1 MTDQVEREKQW
12 SKSAMRL
19 ARVLRVGWCLDFLA
33 KPLLVVAL
41 LAGAVVVWFRYRQIE
56 LGTGFFVGLGL
67 VVLLSVIWAWRKSS
81 SYQLSREEAFA
92 RLESDLQLNS
102 ALTSAHC
109 GRISWPS
116 LPLEEPSLLR
126 WNVGRVAA
134 PFSCALLFFLLAA
147 LVPISPAA
155 APAPVN
161 QPYTWTAL
169 SEEIAELVEDE
180 TIQED
185 YAEEFAKRLEE
196 LRQQKASEWF
206 SAASLEATDSLR
218 KAHANEVAELERD
231 LMRAE
236 QALKQMADPKATEQQ
251 REEMKKQ
258 FEEAV
263 EGMRGG
269 PMKPNEDLL
278 EKLEKA
284 AEKGMEGMGEG
295 EREKL
300 RERLR
305 QRAKELGDALGEGFG
320 EEEPPPGMGGP
331 GEGPGA
337 AGDLFGEKSE
347 DLKLKKF
354 ERLDPQENDEPVP
367 GDLLKLEEIEHDQ
380 EKKFKGPQMS
390 GEAKSRGV
398 GGDRVWKDSLDPD
411 EQKSL
416 KHFFE

>member
-1 MTDQVEREKQW
+1 MTDQVEREKKW
-12 SKSAMRL
+12 SQSAMRL
-19 ARVLRVGWCLDFLA
+19 ARMLRVGWCLDILA

-41 LAGAVVVWFRYRQIE
+41 VAGAVVVFFRYRQNE
-56 LGTGFFVGLGL
+56 VGTEFIVGFGL
-67 VVLLSVIWAWRKSS
+67 VVSLAVIWAWRKSGE
-81 SYQLSREEAFA
+81 YQLSRAEAFA
-92 RLESDLQLNS
+92 RLESDLKLNN

-109 GRISWPS
+109 GRVSWPP
-116 LPLEEPSLLR
+116 LPSEEPSLLR

-155 APAPVN
+155 APVPVN
-161 QPYTWTAL
+161 QPYTWSAL
-169 SEEIAELVEDE
+169 SEEIAELVENE

-206 SAASLEATDSLR
+206 SAASLEATDTLR
-218 KAHANEVAELERD
+218 KAHVNEVAELERD

-236 QALKQMADPKATEQQ
+236 QALRQLADPKATEQQ

-284 AEKGMEGMGEG
+284 AEEGMEGMGEE

-305 QRAKELGDALGEGFG
+305 QRAQELAEGLG
-320 EEEPPPGMGGP
+320 EEEMPGIGGP

-337 AGDLFGEKSE
+337 GGDLFGEKSE

-354 ERLDPQENDEPVP
+354 ERLDPEEDEEPVP

-380 EKKFKGPQMS
+380 DKNFKGPQTS